1 MGPVTDSLYTVQTTR
16 ALDLDRREALR
27 KMAQLVRESSP
38 ANTPAARPASRRWRL
53 AAGSRRPAAR

>member
-27 KMAQLVRESSP
+27 KMAQLLRDSAP
-38 ANTPAARPASRRWRL
+38 ANPPAAQPAARRWKL
-53 AAGSRRPAAR
+53 AAGTRRPAAR